1 MPGLPKAS
9 ICMLSYNQ
17 REFLPAAID
26 SALAQTYGNLEIII
40 VDDGSSDGS
49 LEIAETYAARHPA
62 RIRVFTHPG
71 HRNRGA
77 AATANLAF
85 EQATGAYWS
94 ILGSDDVLYP
104 HKVAVQVG
112 FLERHRD
119 IGWTYAYAHH
129 IDEHGQRHRD
139 LGLFGLDITRAP
151 DPLERLIRGNAI
163 PAMTVLAR
171 RACLARTGRE
181 DETLVYSDWHLW
193 VRMLAHAR
201 VAFLPRV
208 LVRYRVHARNL
219 SVGVTD
225 RVRFGRSVEVLA
237 ALRRQAAAIGG
248 ALARPRTRALLDL
261 QLAYLRYCVR
271 DGIEPG
277 EHLADAFATDPTLR
291 SDADYVAGWIASCQ
305 RDLNPPS
312 SSPGPAF
319 GAWVAANLPADVD
332 QRVRQAAARV
342 GDGGAARTAAGR
354 RAALYWRRRHVLA
367 ALASDHQAW
376 RDRELFAVYA
386 EALTGARVGRRLGRL
401 FRRTPEA
408 SR

>member
-1 MPGLPKAS
+1 MPGPPKVS

-26 SALAQTYGNLEIII
+26 SALAQTYDNLEIII
-40 VDDGSSDGS
+40 ADDGSSDGS
-49 LEIAETYAARHPA
+49 LEIAEAYAAAHPA
-62 RIRVFTHPG
+62 RIRVGTHAG
-71 HRNRGA
+71 HRNRGI

-85 EQATGAYWS
+85 EQATGVYWS
-94 ILGSDDVLYP
+94 VLGSDDVLYP
-104 HKVAVQVG
+104 HKVAVQVA
-112 FLERHRD
+112 FLERHRE

-171 RACLARTGRE
+171 RACLERIGRE

-193 VRMLAHAR
+193 IRMLAHAR

-208 LVRYRVHARNL
+208 LVRYRVHAHNM

-225 RVRFGRSVEVLA
+225 GVRFGRSVEVLT
-237 ALRRQAAAIGG
+237 ALRGQAAAIGG
-248 ALARPRTRALLDL
+248 ALARPRTQALLDL

-271 DGIEPG
+271 DGIEPAG
-277 EHLADAFATDPTLR
+277 HLAAAFATDPTLR
-291 SDADYVAGWIASCQ
+291 TDVHYVAEWIASCQ
-305 RDLNPPS
+305 RDLTAPAS
-312 SSPGPAF
+312 STRPAF
-319 GAWVAANLPADVD
+319 GAWVAANLPGDVD
-332 QRVRQAAARV
+332 QRVRQAAART
-342 GDGGAARTAAGR
+342 GGGATGFAARR
-354 RAALYWRRRHVLA
+354 RAALYWQRWHVLA
-367 ALASDHQAW
+367 ALAGDRRAW

-386 EALTGARVGRRLGRL
+386 EALAGPRVSRQLGRL
-401 FRRTPEA
+401 FG
-408 SR
+408 